1 MRYSIV
7 DNVSTKPSN
16 ACIIDYMIEGA
27 QEINIPNDEYVSPAT
42 SAYSKSVN
50 RIVVILF
57 SLVAV
62 LVFLPVLLVLIVSV
76 SSQDSVTAI
85 GYSFFPRSFSL
96 EAYRYLAGSG
106 LYLGRALVNSILIT
120 AAGTVLGLAIM
131 CPMAYAL
138 SRTEFRYRGMLFIF
152 IMIPM
157 LFSGGLVSSYMI
169 NTQLLHMG
177 NTYFALVLPGLCST
191 WYILI
196 MREYFRDSLP
206 DPIIEAAKLDGCS
219 QPQIFAWIVL
229 PVSKPVVMTVAVF
242 HIFFYWNS
250 WYPSLLYIDSNHTE
264 LYPLQY
270 VLVNMERSIDTITRD
285 AQYLSGMESV
295 TPPAV
300 TIRMAMVVIV
310 ILPVMIL
317 FPFFHKFL
325 KNGMTVGAIKE

>member
-1 MRYSIV
+1 
-7 DNVSTKPSN
+7 
-16 ACIIDYMIEGA
+16 MIENEA
-27 QEINIPNDEYVSPAT
+27 AENRSADEYVRPET
-42 SAYSKSVN
+42 SAYSKKVN
-50 RIVVILF
+50 RVVVALF
-57 SLVAV
+57 SLLAV
-62 LVFLPVLLVLIVSV
+62 LIFLPVLLVMIVSV
-76 SSQDSVTAI
+76 SSQESVTAV
-85 GYSFFPRSFSL
+85 GYSFFPQSFSL
-96 EAYRYLAGSG
+96 EAYRYIASSG
-106 LYLGRALVNSILIT
+106 MYIGRALVNSIMIT
-120 AAGTVLGLAIM
+120 AAGTVLGLLAM
-131 CPMAYAL
+131 CPMAYAM
-138 SRTEFRYRGMLFIF
+138 SRTEFRYRGVLFVF

-169 NTQLLHMG
+169 NTQLFHMG
-177 NTYFALVLPGLCST
+177 NTYFALVFPGLCST

-196 MREYFRDSLP
+196 MRNYFKDSLL

-219 QPQIFAWIVL
+219 HPQIFAWIVL
-229 PVSKPVVMTVAVF
+229 PLSKPVIMTVAVF

-250 WYPSLLYIDSNHTE
+250 WYPSLLYLDSNHTE

-285 AQYLSGMESV
+285 AQYLSGMQSV

-325 KNGMTVGAIKE
+325 KNGMTVGSIKG

>member
-1 MRYSIV
+1 MV
-7 DNVSTKPSN
+7 ETSTERNRSR
-16 ACIIDYMIEGA
+16 
-27 QEINIPNDEYVSPAT
+27 DEYVTPET
-42 SAYSKSVN
+42 SAYSKKVN
-50 RIVVILF
+50 RVVVALF
-57 SLVAV
+57 SLLAIVM
-62 LVFLPVLLVLIVSV
+62 FLPVLLVIIVSV
-76 SSQDSVTAI
+76 SAQESVTAI
-85 GYSFFPRSFSL
+85 GYSFFPQSLSL

-106 LYLGRALVNSILIT
+106 MYLVRALINSVMIT
-120 AAGTVLGLAIM
+120 AAGTVLGLSAM

-138 SRTEFRYRGMLFIF
+138 SRKEFRYRGILFVF

-169 NTQLLHMG
+169 NTQLFHMG
-177 NTYFALVLPGLCST
+177 NTYLALILPGLCST

-196 MREYFRDSLP
+196 MRNYFTDSLP
-206 DPIIEAAKLDGCS
+206 DAIIEAAKLDGCS
-219 QPQIFAWIVL
+219 QPQIFTRIVL
-229 PVSKPVVMTVAVF
+229 PVSKPVIMTVAVF

-250 WYPSLLYIDSNHTE
+250 WYPSLLYLDSNHTE

-270 VLVNMERSIDTITRD
+270 VLVNMERSIETITRD
-285 AQYLSGMESV
+285 AQYLSGMQSA

-325 KNGMTVGAIKE
+325 KNGMTVGSIKG